1 MPPLK
6 SQELKTATA
15 NHEESQAALVA
26 LEDPEEGASITA
38 DGAVETARAQAQKTA
53 KLVEECKAQRAER
66 KRWQL
71 ESEIAA
77 IDRYVH
83 ALDVPLGGAG
93 SSGPG
98 TEALSS
104 AGLVALA
111 AARRQAEAAAA
122 EAAAA
127 GGM

>member
-66 KRWQL
+66 NSAFGRAK
-71 ESEIAA
+71 EAA
-77 IDRYVH
+77 SQQR
-83 ALDVPLGGAG
+83 
-93 SSGPG
+93 
-98 TEALSS
+98 
-104 AGLVALA
+104 LVALRDVVKEFGPA
-111 AARRQAEAAAA
+111 DATALPIVPPTP
-122 EAAAA
+122 A
-127 GGM
+127 GRYEPLQEM

>member
-1 MPPLK
+1 M
-6 SQELKTATA
+6 
-15 NHEESQAALVA
+15 
-26 LEDPEEGASITA
+26 AS
-38 DGAVETARAQAQKTA
+38 
-53 KLVEECKAQRAER
+53 R

-71 ESEIAA
+71 ESELAA
-77 IDRYVH
+77 IDRY
-83 ALDVPLGGAG
+83 ADSLDVPLGGAG

-122 EAAAA
+122 EAQAAA
-127 GGM
+127 DAAV